1 MKGIENISRSIVD
14 EAKAKAEQNLEE
26 ARQQAARIGEKA
38 AQQAQAQEESLKKD
52 AQTRAEEL
60 LRRSERTAILENKK
74 GQLAARRQQIEKAY
88 DLALQRLLSLE
99 EGDYC
104 ALLVKLCQET
114 GEKQGEILL
123 NARDKARLGETLVE
137 QINQKIGQKIGAA
150 FTLGQEEKNIAGGF
164 VLRQGPVEINC
175 ALETAVHLLEEETA
189 SQVAAILF

>member
-14 EAKAKAEQNLEE
+14 EAKAKAEQILEE

-38 AQQAQAQEESLKKD
+38 AQQTQMQEESLKKE
-52 AQTRAEEL
+52 AQTQAEEL
-60 LRRSERTAILENKK
+60 LRRSERTALLENKK
-74 GQLAARRQQIEKAY
+74 GLLVVRRQQIEKAY
-88 DLALQRLLSLE
+88 DLALRRLLSLE

-104 ALLVKLCQET
+104 ALLVKICRET
-114 GEKQGEILL
+114 GEMQGEILL
-123 NARDKARLGETLVE
+123 NARDKARLGESLVAQMNE
-137 QINQKIGQKIGAA
+137 KLGAV
-150 FTLGQEEKNIAGGF
+150 FTLGQEEKKIAGGF

>member
-14 EAKAKAEQNLEE
+14 EAKAKAEKILEE

-38 AQQAQAQEESLKKD
+38 AQQTQMQEESLKKE

-60 LRRSERTAILENKK
+60 LRRSERTALLENKK
-74 GQLAARRQQIEKAY
+74 GLLAARRQQIEKAY
-88 DLALQRLLSLE
+88 DLALRRLLSLE

-137 QINQKIGQKIGAA
+137 QINQKIGAA

>member
-1 MKGIENISRSIVD
+1 MIEVKNVVKTFDGFRALDGTDITVPDGGVYGLVGPNGAGKSTVIRHLTGIYRPDSGQVLVDGEPIYENP
-14 EAKAKAEQNLEE
+14 
-26 ARQQAARIGEKA
+26 G
-38 AQQAQAQEESLKKD
+38 
-52 AQTRAEEL
+52 
-60 LRRSERTAILENKK
+60 KK

-137 QINQKIGQKIGAA
+137 QINQKIGAA

>member
-1 MKGIENISRSIVD
+1 MYIYPGEKTGRIKLYPESKCFYDFGRCMGGDCVRLWSHVRGCDSWQALKEIR
-14 EAKAKAEQNLEE
+14 EAFGLNTPDKANSWKLI
-26 ARQQAARIGEKA
+26 RQQE
-38 AQQAQAQEESLKKD
+38 Q
-52 AQTRAEEL
+52 
-60 LRRSERTAILENKK
+60 
-74 GQLAARRQQIEKAY
+74 ARRQQIEKAY

-137 QINQKIGQKIGAA
+137 QINQKIGAA